1 MFGNNSPAS
10 CSKIICTSFEGG
22 RGVIEVV
29 NYQLVALFAS
39 VLLNAYDSRTGRN
52 RQRSKERCSS
62 EDIQRELEMLDG
74 FSHN

>member
-1 MFGNNSPAS
+1 M
-10 CSKIICTSFEGG
+10 GG

-52 RQRSKERCSS
+52 RQRSKERSVQSS
-62 EDIQRELEMLDG
+62 EDIQREDARWV
-74 FSHN
+74 FS

>member
-10 CSKIICTSFEGG
+10 RSKIICTSFVGG
-22 RGVIEVV
+22 SGVIEVV

-39 VLLNAYDSRTGRN
+39 VLLNAYDSRTAAEIVSEVKKDV
-52 RQRSKERCSS
+52 QAKIFKEK
-62 EDIQRELEMLDG
+62 MLDG

>member
-10 CSKIICTSFEGG
+10 RSKIICTSFVGG
-22 RGVIEVV
+22 GGVIEVV

-52 RQRSKERCSS
+52 RQRSKERDVQAKIFK
-62 EDIQRELEMLDG
+62 EKMLDG